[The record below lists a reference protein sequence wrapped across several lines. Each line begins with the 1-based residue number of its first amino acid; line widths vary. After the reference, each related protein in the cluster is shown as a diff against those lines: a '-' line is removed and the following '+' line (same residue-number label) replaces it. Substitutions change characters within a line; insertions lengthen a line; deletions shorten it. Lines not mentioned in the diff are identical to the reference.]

1 MSENETQ
8 PKVES
13 TEERVTS
20 EESAVTSETKKKS
33 KVWGYVVAV
42 VIVVAIILAVLYM
55 MEKQGRSSTNIFESV
70 IANQNANTVVAVVNG
85 KEIINSDLSTSIQ
98 QFSQVASAQGVD
110 ITTPEATAEIRTQA
124 LDVLVNTELLK
135 QAASEK
141 GINISDEAVSE
152 RLEGIKTEI
161 GGEEVLNERM
171 TSLGITEDRLYKDVR
186 DELTIQQLLETVFEE
201 AAIEVTEEEVSA
213 LYQGAGGEEAGL
225 PALEEVREQVEAQVR
240 ASKEQVAIDNYL
252 TELKE
257 LAEIEIK

>member
-1 MSENETQ
+1 M
-8 PKVES
+8 
-13 TEERVTS
+13 
-20 EESAVTSETKKKS
+20 
-33 KVWGYVVAV
+33 
-42 VIVVAIILAVLYM
+42 
-55 MEKQGRSSTNIFESV
+55 
-70 IANQNANTVVAVVNG
+70 
-85 KEIINSDLSTSIQ
+85 
-98 QFSQVASAQGVD
+98 
-110 ITTPEATAEIRTQA
+110 
-124 LDVLVNTELLK
+124 LVNTELLK

-201 AAIEVTEEEVSA
+201 AVIEVTEEEVSA